1 MKTLNQLRKNKYFI
15 MIVFLT
21 IIFGMHFFFQ
31 FSGDDTAYFSSV
43 LDSYTLKDFLIS
55 RYSGW
60 SSRLIIEAILVLV
73 SRNIYLWR
81 ILDTCVIGLLVYS
94 LNKIFFRESNYKNV
108 LVTCLLF
115 LLFPMNDMRQAGFAA
130 TTTNYLWCFS
140 FMIFSFIPFRNIYYN
155 ENINKKCIPFY
166 IMSLIYACNQE
177 QAVCIV
183 LMVSVAF
190 LIECIKKKLDYRYVV
205 VYLIIAIASL
215 IFILS
220 SPGNKARYISEM
232 NEYYTEYANLN
243 LLDKIYIGLISTI
256 SLMGNNMFVL
266 WFFSLTIALFL
277 YKCRDRAREFILGI
291 CMLLAITVFVILR
304 MYTIITTQDW
314 IIFNYQTIER
324 NVFDMKWML
333 LGILFIG
340 VFVYLLWM
348 LFPKKRISM
357 IGLLLIG
364 GASRVMMGFSP
375 TVFVSGTR
383 TMIFLYFALL
393 IITMLL
399 YKEYQNRLNKKELNA
414 ILTVV
419 TILIMLNYTELFIAM
434 L

>member
-1 MKTLNQLRKNKYFI
+1 MKSLNQLRKNKYFI

-21 IIFGMHFFFQ
+21 IIFGMHFFFE

-60 SSRLIIEAILVLV
+60 SSRLIIETVLVLV

-183 LMVSVAF
+183 IMISVAF
-190 LIECIKKKLDYRYVV
+190 FIECLKKKLDYRYVI
-205 VYLIIAIASL
+205 VYLVIAIVTL
-215 IFILS
+215 IFILTC
-220 SPGNKARYISEM
+220 PGNGVRSAIETSNYYPEYI
-232 NEYYTEYANLN
+232 NLN
-243 LLDKIYIGLISTI
+243 VLDKIYIGLISTL

-266 WFFSLTIALFL
+266 CFFSFTVLLFL
-277 YKCRDRAREFILGI
+277 CKVKNKKTNLILGTSIFIL
-291 CMLLAITVFVILR
+291 ITVFVLLR
-304 MYTIITTQDW
+304 MYMIITNTDS
-314 IIFNYQTIER
+314 ILFNYKTTTSD
-324 NVFDMKWML
+324 VFDIKLML

-340 VFVYLLWM
+340 VFVYLLWT
-348 LFPKKRISM
+348 LFPKKSISI

-375 TVFVSGTR
+375 TVFASGTR
-383 TMIFLYFALL
+383 TMIFLYFSLL

-399 YKEYQNRLNKKELNA
+399 YKEYYTRLNKKELHI
-414 ILTVV
+414 ILGIML
-419 TILIMLNYTELFIAM
+419 ILIVLNYTRLFVAII
-434 L
+434 